1 MPKLLGVPTNQMN
14 KTLQGFDYTSVTVD
28 KLGASEYTVV
38 QIVVDQTGSVASFKK
53 ELEDMLAMSLESCQ
67 KSPRALNL
75 IARSTAF
82 SSMFGRKNIEEIH
95 GFAPLN
101 TIDTTKFAGTID
113 PDGGTP
119 LFDATI
125 EAIGA
130 LYDYGQK
137 LYDKQILSNAIIFI
151 ITDGDDN
158 ASDRTK
164 NNPQTIKALIDK
176 IRREEKIESIRT
188 ILIGIN
194 DVDKNGKPTALKAL
208 LEQFKDEAGLDEYI
222 SVGEAT
228 KGKLAKLAQFVS
240 RSTSSTSQ
248 ALGSGGP
255 SQPISLT
262 F

>member
-1 MPKLLGVPTNQMN
+1 MPKLLGLQTTEMN
-14 KTLQGFDYTSVTVD
+14 KTLQGFDYTNVSID
-28 KLGASEYTVV
+28 KLGASEYTIV
-38 QIVVDQTGSVASFKK
+38 QIVVDQTGSVQPFKTD
-53 ELEDMLAMSLESCQ
+53 LENMLSMSLEACQ

-82 SSMFGRKNIEEIH
+82 NADFGKKTVEEIH
-95 GFAPLN
+95 GFAPLS
-101 TIDTTKFAGTID
+101 TIDTTKFAGTIK

-119 LFDATI
+119 LYDATI

-130 LYDYGQK
+130 LFVYGLK
-137 LYDKQILSNAIIFI
+137 LYDMQILSNAIVFI
-151 ITDGDDN
+151 VTDGDDN
-158 ASDRTK
+158 ASDPKST
-164 NNPQTIKALIDK
+164 PAAIKDMIEK
-176 IRREEKIESIRT
+176 IRREEKIESIRV

-194 DVDKNGKPTALKAL
+194 DQDAYMKGRLQAFKNDAN
-208 LEQFKDEAGLDEYI
+208 LDEYV

-248 ALGSGGP
+248 ALGTGGA
-255 SQPISLT
+255 SAPISFT